1 MIKIF
6 FILLCVL
13 VIVLVFENGQL
24 RILREIFKKMFLLWE
39 EHFAEKLI
47 LSKS

>member
-6 FILLCVL
+6 FIFLCVL

-24 RILREIFKKMFLLWE
+24 RIQRKIFKKMFLLWE
-39 EHFAEKLI
+39 EHFVEKLI